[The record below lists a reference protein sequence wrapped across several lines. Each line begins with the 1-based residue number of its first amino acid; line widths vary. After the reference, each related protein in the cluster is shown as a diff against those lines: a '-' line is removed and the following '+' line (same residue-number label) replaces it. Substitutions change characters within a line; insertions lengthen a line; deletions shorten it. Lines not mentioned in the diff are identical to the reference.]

1 MKSGTPGQLENHRQG
16 KRMAVMNT
24 NTFKQSAPRAA
35 FEKSVPVLITFA
47 PNWRARLVLVRVM
60 GAFLVLSAF
69 SMWLLPG
76 SVMGTEVWPIKL
88 VASLMFL
95 IVGVSLLTIEV
106 MDARP
111 DAYFD
116 PIRREVRILQK
127 NENGRPQTVLRRSYD
142 SLGGARFA
150 ENQVELFDVDGSILM
165 KLPLES
171 ADVSSA
177 LKGQLSQ
184 NVTIFA

>member
-1 MKSGTPGQLENHRQG
+1 
-16 KRMAVMNT
+16 MAVMNT
-24 NTFKQSAPRAA
+24 NTFEQSASRAA

-47 PNWRARLVLVRVM
+47 PNWRARMVLMRVV
-60 GAFLVLSAF
+60 GAFLILSAF
-69 SMWLLPG
+69 SMWLMPG
-76 SVMGTEVWPIKL
+76 SVMGAEVWPIKL
-88 VASLMFL
+88 AASMMFL

-106 MDARP
+106 MDSRP

-150 ENQVELFDVDGSILM
+150 DDQVELFDVDGSLLM
-165 KLPLES
+165 KLPLQS

>member
-1 MKSGTPGQLENHRQG
+1 MMT
-16 KRMAVMNT
+16 VMNT
-24 NTFKQSAPRAA
+24 NTVQQHKPRTG
-35 FEKSVPVLITFA
+35 FETSVPVKIAFA
-47 PNWRARLVLVRVM
+47 ANWKARVILARII
-60 GAFLVLSAF
+60 GAFLIVSAF
-69 SMWLLPG
+69 SMWLMPG
-76 SVMGTEVWPIKL
+76 SVIGVEVWPMKML
-88 VASLMFL
+88 ASMLFL
-95 IVGVSLLTIEV
+95 IIGVSLLTIEV

-116 PIRREVRILQK
+116 PIRREVRVLQK

-142 SLGGARFA
+142 TLGGARFDDG
-150 ENQVELFDVDGSILM
+150 EVQLYDVDGSLLM

-171 ADVSSA
+171 ADVSRA

>member
-1 MKSGTPGQLENHRQG
+1 
-16 KRMAVMNT
+16 MAVTNT
-24 NTFKQSAPRAA
+24 NNFETPAQRAV
-35 FEKSVPVLITFA
+35 FDKSVPVLITFA
-47 PNWRARLVLVRVM
+47 PNWKARVALLRVI
-60 GAFLVLSAF
+60 GGFFILSAF
-69 SMWLLPG
+69 SMWIMPG
-76 SVMGTEVWPIKL
+76 SVMGAEVWPIKL

-95 IVGVSLLTIEV
+95 IVGVGLLTIQIT
-106 MDARP
+106 DTRP

-127 NENGRPQTVLRRSYD
+127 NDIGRPQTVLRRSYD
-142 SLGGARFA
+142 SLGGARFV
-150 ENQVELFDVDGSILM
+150 EDQVELFDVDGSLLM

-171 ADVSSA
+171 AEIGRA

>member
-1 MKSGTPGQLENHRQG
+1 
-16 KRMAVMNT
+16 MAVMNT
-24 NTFKQSAPRAA
+24 NTFERSAQRAV

-47 PNWRARLVLVRVM
+47 PNWKARLVLLRAV
-60 GAFLVLSAF
+60 GAFFIVSAF
-69 SMWLLPG
+69 SMWLMQG
-76 SVMGTEVWPIKL
+76 TVMGAEVWAIKL
-88 VASLMFL
+88 VASLAFL
-95 IVGVSLLTIEV
+95 IVGVSLLTIQV
-106 MDARP
+106 SDTRP

-142 SLGGARFA
+142 TLGGARFA
-150 ENQVELFDVDGSILM
+150 DDQVELFDVDGSLLM

-171 ADVSSA
+171 AEVGHA

>member
-1 MKSGTPGQLENHRQG
+1 
-16 KRMAVMNT
+16 MAVMNT
-24 NTFKQSAPRAA
+24 NAFKQTASHTG
-35 FEKSVPVLITFA
+35 FENSVPVLITFA
-47 PNWRARLVLVRVM
+47 ANWKVRMILFRIV
-60 GAFLVLSAF
+60 GAFMIVLAF
-69 SMWLLPG
+69 SMWLMPG

-88 VASLMFL
+88 AASLMFL
-95 IVGVSLLTIEV
+95 VAGVSLLTIEV
-106 MDARP
+106 LDARP

-127 NENGRPQTVLRRSYD
+127 NENGRPQTVLRRSYE
-142 SLGGARFA
+142 SLGGARF
-150 ENQVELFDVDGSILM
+150 EEGQVELFDVDGSLLM

-184 NVTIFA
+184 NVPIFA

>member
-1 MKSGTPGQLENHRQG
+1 
-16 KRMAVMNT
+16 MAVTNT
-24 NTFKQSAPRAA
+24 NSFKQSAPSAG
-35 FEKSVPVLITFA
+35 FEKSVPVLITFS
-47 PNWRARLVLVRVM
+47 PNWKARMILFRVL
-60 GAFLVLSAF
+60 GAFMILSAF
-69 SMWLLPG
+69 SMWLMPG
-76 SVMGTEVWPIKL
+76 SVMGAEVWPIKL

-95 IVGVSLLTIEV
+95 IAGVSLLTIEV
-106 MDARP
+106 LDARP

-142 SLGGARFA
+142 SLGGARFD
-150 ENQVELFDVDGSILM
+150 EGQVELFDVDGSLLM

-171 ADVSSA
+171 ADVSRA

-184 NVTIFA
+184 NVPIFA